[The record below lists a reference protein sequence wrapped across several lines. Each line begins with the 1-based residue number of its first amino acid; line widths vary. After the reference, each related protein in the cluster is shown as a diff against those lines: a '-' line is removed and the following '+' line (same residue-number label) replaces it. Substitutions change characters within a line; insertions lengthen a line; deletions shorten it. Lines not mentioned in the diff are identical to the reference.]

1 MKTFNELKSMTSVMN
16 RLYDIAHQYTTGIF
30 SDTSWENVHNVFNQF
45 SKLFSD
51 FSWWVEDGG
60 YSIDGKS
67 KEYKGKFT
75 VKTNYFT
82 KVVNFR
88 LIAYAAGTI
97 ENLWEKY
104 DMSIMFYLKK

>member
-1 MKTFNELKSMTSVMN
+1 MKTINEIKSITSVINSVYEIDHHKTNM
-16 RLYDIAHQYTTGIF
+16 IF
-30 SDTSWENVHNVFNQF
+30 NYKSLENIHNVFNQF

-60 YSIDGKS
+60 YSFDGKS

-88 LIAYAAGTI
+88 LTAYAAGTI